1 MNTLITFAQ
10 AQQQQGGMGA
20 MLIPMALVF
29 GIFYF
34 MMIRP
39 QQRKEK
45 ERQRMIAELR
55 AGQRIVFAGGLTGTI
70 AEAKEDTFMVE
81 IAPKVVIEVARGSVS
96 QVLQADGKIE
106 SEQR

>member
-10 AQQQQGGMGA
+10 SQQQGGIGA

-70 AEAKEDTFMVE
+70 SEARESTFMVE
-81 IAPKVVIEVARGSVS
+81 IAPKVVIEISRGSVS
-96 QVLQADGKIE
+96 QVLEADGKIDA
-106 SEQR
+106 EQR

>member
-1 MNTLITFAQ
+1 MNTFITFAE
-10 AQQQQGGMGA
+10 AQQQGGIGA

-55 AGQRIVFAGGLTGTI
+55 AGQRVVFAGGLTGTI
-70 AEAKEDTFMVE
+70 AEAREKTFMVE

-96 QVLQADGKIE
+96 QVLQEDNEIE
-106 SEQR
+106 DEQH